1 MPTEGLLLHA
11 AGLDTVHDS
20 NCRTPR
26 HADKTAFRAD
36 NASDSNAPHSE
47 PQTLTL
53 LSPQSWVT
61 VVACPGGRSLSW
73 EGMGEMTAAFA
84 LVAAAA
90 SETGLV
96 RRNNEDAAYSGR
108 WLFAVADGMG
118 GHAAG
123 EVASAAVIES
133 LRAHDLD
140 VGADALLEALGHA
153 VTEANAEVARRAAED
168 SARFGMGTT
177 LTAMLWS
184 GSTSALVHIGD
195 SRAFRLRDG
204 QLRQITE
211 DHVLGNLVSNAGPLA
226 PVLSRYLDGRA
237 DRSPDL
243 SLRELR
249 AGDRYMI
256 CSDGLSPVVNIEAIS
271 AVLAAAR
278 KHARRLAAKVS

>member
-1 MPTEGLLLHA
+1 
-11 AGLDTVHDS
+11 
-20 NCRTPR
+20 
-26 HADKTAFRAD
+26 
-36 NASDSNAPHSE
+36 
-47 PQTLTL
+47 
-53 LSPQSWVT
+53 
-61 VVACPGGRSLSW
+61 
-73 EGMGEMTAAFA
+73 MTASFA

-96 RRNNEDAAYSGR
+96 REHNEDAAYSGR

-133 LRAHDLD
+133 LRAHDAD
-140 VGADALLEALGHA
+140 VGADALLEVLGHA
-153 VTEANAEVARRAAED
+153 ATEANAEVARRAAED
-168 SARFGMGTT
+168 SSRFGMGTT

-184 GSTSALVHIGD
+184 GRQAALVHIGD

-226 PVLSRYLDGRA
+226 PVLSRFLDGRP

-243 SLRELR
+243 GLRELR
-249 AGDRYMI
+249 AGDRYLI
-256 CSDGLSPVVNIEAIS
+256 CSDGLSPVVSAETIG
-271 AVLAAAR
+271 AVLASAADSGSAVR
-278 KHARRLAAKVS
+278 QLVTLAEEAGGADNISVIVIDVREPGVGSDPGEPVTLGAAEAELTR

>member
-1 MPTEGLLLHA
+1 
-11 AGLDTVHDS
+11 
-20 NCRTPR
+20 
-26 HADKTAFRAD
+26 
-36 NASDSNAPHSE
+36 
-47 PQTLTL
+47 
-53 LSPQSWVT
+53 
-61 VVACPGGRSLSW
+61 
-73 EGMGEMTAAFA
+73 MTAAFA

-90 SETGLV
+90 SEMGLV
-96 RRNNEDAAYSGR
+96 RQNNEDAAYSGR

-133 LRAHDLD
+133 LRAHDAD
-140 VGADALLEALGHA
+140 VDADALLEVLGHA

-184 GSTSALVHIGD
+184 GNTAALVHIGD

-226 PVLSRYLDGRA
+226 PVLSRYLDGRPE
-237 DRSPDL
+237 RSPDL
-243 SLRELR
+243 GLRELQ
-249 AGDRYMI
+249 AGDRYLI
-256 CSDGLSPVVNIEAIS
+256 CSDGLSPVVGSDEIG
-271 AVLAAAR
+271 AVLAAAADPADAVR
-278 KHARRLAAKVS
+278 QLIALAEEAGGPDNISVIVIDVRDPGADSDPGEPVTLGAAAAAVTR